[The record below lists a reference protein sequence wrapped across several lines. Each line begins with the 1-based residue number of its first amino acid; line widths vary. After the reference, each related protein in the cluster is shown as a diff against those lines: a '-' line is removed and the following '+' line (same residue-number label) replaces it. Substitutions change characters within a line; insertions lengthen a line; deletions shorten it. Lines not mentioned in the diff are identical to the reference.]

1 MLHALLCFSWCT
13 WCAHS
18 LAVSYVLS
26 HSLKGHLKWSGLFP
40 SQVLVHLVTSRT
52 TSTTLVSSSPHV
64 GTHFANIHV
73 HGRCRFIVYAS
84 ISSLFAKCY
93 CASSLCGASD
103 GQRCW
108 SCSHSRD
115 NRASWAGGS
124 CLGEPSNHLGRWNS
138 CHLLCEEKN
147 YGIYHKHKLK
157 MRTFPS
163 RDFNYFL
170 CT

>member
-1 MLHALLCFSWCT
+1 MLF
-13 WCAHS
+13 
-18 LAVSYVLS
+18 
-26 HSLKGHLKWSGLFP
+26 
-40 SQVLVHLVTSRT
+40 LVHVVCALTGRLICPLPFAKRSLEMVGIIPITSVGP
-52 TSTTLVSSSPHV
+52 SCHFPLGELLAVSSSPHV

-84 ISSLFAKCY
+84 ISSLFAKCH

-124 CLGEPSNHLGRWNS
+124 CLGEPSNHLGR
-138 CHLLCEEKN
+138 
-147 YGIYHKHKLK
+147 
-157 MRTFPS
+157 
-163 RDFNYFL
+163 
-170 CT
+170 